1 MDNLGL
7 EIVKII
13 SKTNKRKIPVL
24 QTGDCQGEEVG
35 RGMEWEVEAS
45 RYKLLCTGWMNN
57 KVLLRS
63 TGKYIQYSVI
73 SHNGKE

>member
-1 MDNLGL
+1 MVAKG
-7 EIVKII
+7 K
-13 SKTNKRKIPVL
+13 
-24 QTGDCQGEEVG
+24 GAG